1 MKTESKVRRWAEHN
15 NKIQWKQSLKS
26 EDEQNTITKYN
37 ENRVWRWA
45 EHNNKIQWKSN
56 RFSMWHSC
64 TIEHMVLNNNL
75 QNTNFCFD
83 MIKYTNS
90 TNNKFTILVHCRC
103 MRLRNGGGKRRGL
116 AEPFPASNTHIYL
129 YASTAHMY
137 CIYPAI
143 LNRK

>member
-1 MKTESKVRRWAEHN
+1 MKTESEDEQNTITKYNEN
-15 NKIQWKQSLKS
+15 SLKS

-75 QNTNFCFD
+75 QNTNFYFD

-103 MRLRNGGGKRRGL
+103 MRLRNGGGEKARLGR
-116 AEPFPASNTHIYL
+116 AFSCVEYTYL
-129 YASTAHMY
+129 PICFDSAHVLY
-137 CIYPAI
+137 LSC
-143 LNRK
+143 NSKS